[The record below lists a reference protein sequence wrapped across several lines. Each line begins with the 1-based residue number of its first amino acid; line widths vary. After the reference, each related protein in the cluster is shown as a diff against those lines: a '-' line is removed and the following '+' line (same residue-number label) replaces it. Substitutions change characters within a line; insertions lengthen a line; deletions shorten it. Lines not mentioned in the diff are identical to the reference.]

1 MATRAGFD
9 YAIARE
15 FHRKTPF
22 EVADEIKRLI
32 AAQPKITFEQLE
44 VGQVVY
50 YKSSYS
56 DRDQVLR
63 VVKTTPKRKLADVE
77 QIDGAYALR
86 AAAGSYHGSFS
97 VLNDELISFVNL
109 KDHKEVIIE
118 ALGRGLE
125 VPARVRVR
133 YADLFIEQP
142 SRFRAK
148 RLTEFL
154 MPTWG
159 RAVTADAIDQ
169 MIAEKHTTIHK
180 LEEERVRSLVLNP
193 AHSQDYDKYIA
204 DAIADTDFYRWVRP
218 HVEQGGI
225 FYLNGEKP

>member
-1 MATRAGFD
+1 MNFD
-9 YAIARE
+9 HAIARE

-32 AAQPKITFEQLE
+32 AEQPKVSFEQLE
-44 VGQVVY
+44 AGQVVY
-50 YKSSYS
+50 YKSSYG

-77 QIDGAYALR
+77 QIDGAYAFR

-97 VLNDELISFVNL
+97 VLNEELISFVGL
-109 KDHKEVIIE
+109 KEHRHVIDE
-118 ALGRGLE
+118 ALKRGLE
-125 VPARVRVR
+125 IPARVRVR

-148 RLTEFL
+148 RLTEF
-154 MPTWG
+154 MTPTWG
-159 RAVTADAIDQ
+159 KAITADAIDQ
-169 MIAEKHTTIHK
+169 MIAEKHDRIRK
-180 LEEERVRSLVLNP
+180 LEEERVKSLVLNP
-193 AHSQDYDKYIA
+193 SHSQDYDKYIA
-204 DAIADTDFYRWVRP
+204 DAIADTDFYRWVKP
-218 HVEQGGI
+218 HVEVGGV